1 MNIESQKII
10 ENKIN
15 QALDNLLL
23 IYEQERERLSKRVS
37 ELEIENEKLKLIIKD
52 LRLGKMV
59 SRKDFHLHKINE

>member
-37 ELEIENEKLKLIIKD
+37 ELEIENEKLKLIIND